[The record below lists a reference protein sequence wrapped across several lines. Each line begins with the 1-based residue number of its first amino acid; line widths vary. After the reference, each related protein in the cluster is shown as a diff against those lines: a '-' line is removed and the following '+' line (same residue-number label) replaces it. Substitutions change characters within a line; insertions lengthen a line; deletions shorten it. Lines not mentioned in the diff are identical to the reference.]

1 MIRICIRPVSAFVAL
16 ALSLGVALPALGG
29 SPFLDDD
36 DEEKDAAEA
45 EEEDAEPKDRYL
57 VVVGADI
64 HTGTGEIL
72 RDARLL
78 AKNGKIIAIGYDDY
92 EVPG

>member
-45 EEEDAEPKDRYL
+45 DIESGEFCHD
-57 VVVGADI
+57 GASLGRGR
-64 HTGTGEIL
+64 TAGFQGWAGC
-72 RDARLL
+72 ARFSG
-78 AKNGKIIAIGYDDY
+78 AATSGKWSS
-92 EVPG
+92 